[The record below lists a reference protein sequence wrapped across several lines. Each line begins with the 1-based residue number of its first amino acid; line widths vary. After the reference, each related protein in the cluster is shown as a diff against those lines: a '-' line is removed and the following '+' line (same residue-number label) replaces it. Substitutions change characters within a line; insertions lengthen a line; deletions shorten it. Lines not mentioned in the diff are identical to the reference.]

1 MKDEGRRRIII
12 AVGSDAEAAPDVT
25 VAQARISHAIARDFA
40 DAVGAY
46 SRLSETLAPQVE
58 IEELGAPREMEQRT
72 EPSSIVLVCPL
83 SADGSH
89 ICASHEA
96 IENALGSPS
105 CPGSPLIYAI
115 AYAVAPGEVGCHALD
130 MLRDDVEQLDA
141 SWGGALLLGGADTLE
156 HLYRLPRMG
165 AYRRPVSHAIDL
177 LVCAARMREPLAQAM
192 RSIGHED
199 PSNLISAR
207 PGLLPALRIHQAIWH
222 R

>member
-25 VAQARISHAIARDFA
+25 VAQARISHAIARDFV

-115 AYAVAPGEVGCHALD
+115 AYAVAPNEAGRHALD
-130 MLRDDVEQLDA
+130 MLHDDAEQLDA

-192 RSIGHED
+192 HSIGHED
-199 PSNLISAR
+199 PSSLICAR

>member
-12 AVGSDAEAAPDVT
+12 AVGSDAEAAPDVAA
-25 VAQARISHAIARDFA
+25 AQVRISRAIARDFA

-115 AYAVAPGEVGCHALD
+115 AYAVAPDEAGCHALD
-130 MLRDDVEQLDA
+130 MLHDDVEQLDA

-199 PSNLISAR
+199 PSNLICAR

>member
-12 AVGSDAEAAPDVT
+12 AAGSDVEAAPDVAA
-25 VAQARISHAIARDFA
+25 AQARISHAIARDFA

-46 SRLSETLAPQVE
+46 SRLSETHAPQVE
-58 IEELGAPREMEQRT
+58 IEGLGAPWETKQHT

-83 SADGSH
+83 STDGNRV
-89 ICASHEA
+89 CASHEA

-115 AYAVAPGEVGCHALD
+115 AYAVAPDEAGRHALD
-130 MLRDDVEQLDA
+130 MLHDDVERLDA

-177 LVCAARMREPLAQAM
+177 FVCAARMREPLAQAM
-192 RSIGHED
+192 HSIGHED
-199 PSNLISAR
+199 PSNLICTR

>member
-25 VAQARISHAIARDFA
+25 VAQARISHAIARDFV

-83 SADGSH
+83 SANGSH

-115 AYAVAPGEVGCHALD
+115 AYAVAPNEAGRHALD
-130 MLRDDVEQLDA
+130 MLHDDAEQLDA

-192 RSIGHED
+192 HSIGHED
-199 PSNLISAR
+199 PSSLICAR
-207 PGLLPALRIHQAIWH
+207 PGLLPALRFHQAIWH

>member
-25 VAQARISHAIARDFA
+25 VAQARISHAIARDFV

-115 AYAVAPGEVGCHALD
+115 AYAVAPNEAGRHALD
-130 MLRDDVEQLDA
+130 MLHDDAEQLDA

-165 AYRRPVSHAIDL
+165 VYRRPVSHAIDL

-192 RSIGHED
+192 HSIGHED
-199 PSNLISAR
+199 PSSLICAR

>member
-12 AVGSDAEAAPDVT
+12 AAGSDAEAAPDVAL
-25 VAQARISHAIARDFA
+25 AQARISHAIARDFA

-58 IEELGAPREMEQRT
+58 IEELGAPWETEQRT
-72 EPSSIVLVCPL
+72 EPSSVVLVCPL
-83 SADGSH
+83 STDGSH
-89 ICASHEA
+89 VCASREA
-96 IENALGSPS
+96 IENALGCPS

-115 AYAVAPGEVGCHALD
+115 AYAVAPDEVGRHALD
-130 MLRDDVEQLDA
+130 MLHDDVEQLDA
-141 SWGGALLLGGADTLE
+141 SWGGALLLGSADTLE

-192 RSIGHED
+192 HSIGYED
-199 PSNLISAR
+199 PSNLICAR